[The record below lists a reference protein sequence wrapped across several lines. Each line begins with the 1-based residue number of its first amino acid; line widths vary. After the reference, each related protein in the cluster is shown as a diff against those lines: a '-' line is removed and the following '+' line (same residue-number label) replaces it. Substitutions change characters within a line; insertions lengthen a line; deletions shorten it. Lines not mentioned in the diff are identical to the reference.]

1 MENNEKSLNWF
12 PGHMKKTIDEFK
24 KEIKLIDLI
33 IEIVDARSIN
43 NTSNSEILKVI
54 KGSNKKIIR
63 LALKSDLAEKL
74 ENDENIIYG
83 SINDNNLK
91 KIVLKRIKEE
101 LNEKINSL
109 IKKGYKNPKVYI
121 AIIGLPNVGKSTFIN
136 MFLGK
141 KHLVSKNEPG
151 ITRKKNW
158 TKISEYI
165 YMLDTPGVFFK
176 KIENKDVH
184 NILVLLRTINWN
196 IVDKYNVINFA
207 YNFYIKNYEGKFM
220 SFYNLKEKVEFDHF
234 LKHICKENGLL
245 EKNNEYN
252 TDAALEKIYNDISN
266 GEICKV
272 NYEK

>member
-12 PGHMKKTIDEFK
+12 PGHMKKTIDEFR

-43 NTSNSEILKVI
+43 NTSNSEIMNVV
-54 KGSNKKIIR
+54 KGNNKKIIK
-63 LALKSDLAEKL
+63 LALKSDLAEKI
-74 ENDENIIYG
+74 DSDKKIIYG
-83 SINDNNLK
+83 SINDKNLKNIILK
-91 KIVLKRIKEE
+91 KINDE
-101 LNEKINSL
+101 LSDKINSL

-121 AIIGLPNVGKSTFIN
+121 AIVGLPNVGKSTFIN
-136 MFLGK
+136 TFIGK
-141 KHLVSKNEPG
+141 KHLISKNEPG

-158 TKISEYI
+158 TKISDYI

-176 KIENKDVH
+176 KIDNKETH

-196 IVDKYNVINFA
+196 IVDKYDVIKFA
-207 YNFYIKNYEGKFM
+207 YIFYMDKYKKEFM
-220 SFYNLKEKVEFDHF
+220 SFYNMITDMQFDDF
-234 LKHICKENGLL
+234 LKFICKEKGLL
-245 EKNNEYN
+245 KKNNEFN
-252 TDAALEKIYNDISN
+252 IDAALEKIYNDISN

>member
-43 NTSNSEILKVI
+43 NTSNSEILKIV
-54 KGSNKKIIR
+54 KGCNKKIIK
-63 LALKSDLAEKL
+63 LALKSDLADRCI
-74 ENDENIIYG
+74 NDEEVIYSNINDKNIKNII
-83 SINDNNLK
+83 LK
-91 KIVLKRIKEE
+91 KINDE
-101 LNEKINSL
+101 LSDKINSL
-109 IKKGYKNPKVYI
+109 IKKGYTNPKVYV
-121 AIIGLPNVGKSTFIN
+121 AIVGLPNVGKSTFIN
-136 MFLGK
+136 TMIGR
-141 KHLVSKNEPG
+141 KHLISKNEPG

-176 KIENKDVH
+176 RVESEEVH
-184 NILVLLRTINWN
+184 NILALLRTINWN
-196 IVDKYNVINFA
+196 IVDKYNVIKFA
-207 YNFYIKNYEGKFM
+207 YNFYIENYKKQFM
-220 SFYNLKEKVEFDHF
+220 EFYKLNQKLEFDDF
-234 LKHICKENGLL
+234 LIHVCKINGLL
-245 EKNNEYN
+245 EKNNN
-252 TDAALEKIYNDISN
+252 FNIDAALEKIYNEISN